1 MLAGVVTSE
10 LPADLRSFIARNI
23 ASVEQ
28 LEILLRLYEQRNQRW
43 SAAELNRD
51 LRSQEAS
58 VARWLGVLVSLRL
71 AAHTDG
77 GFQFQPDP
85 PEQEAQV
92 AALAAIYRERP
103 IRVIEAIF
111 AKPNSQLLSFAQA
124 FDLRKR
130 P

>member
-1 MLAGVVTSE
+1 VTSD
-10 LPADLRSFIARNI
+10 LPADLRGFIARNI

-28 LEILLRLYEQRNQRW
+28 LEVLLRLYDQRNRRW

-58 VARWLGVLVSLRL
+58 VARWLGVLVALRL
-71 AAHTDG
+71 VGGNDE

-85 PEQEAQV
+85 PELEAQI
-92 AALAAIYRERP
+92 AALSAIYRERP

-111 AKPNSQLLSFAQA
+111 SKPNLQLLSFAQA